1 VDAVRRGLGLPFAAP
16 LPSPEG
22 REGGAAVAGP
32 QYGVQLLM
40 ARTPEHYREEAE
52 RCRKM
57 AQDILEAD
65 TRANLLDVA
74 RQYDNLAEEA
84 AAKQ

>member
-1 VDAVRRGLGLPFAAP
+1 M
-16 LPSPEG
+16 
-22 REGGAAVAGP
+22 
-32 QYGVQLLM
+32 LM

-65 TRANLLDVA
+65 TKANLLDVA